1 MTDLDDLDLMTPT
14 TEATVNVSKRRHVHR
29 YAPRGYVMVDHV
41 PVAGVVTLSDGETVR
56 VAKGVGT
63 VREPVLS
70 KDEVCLRCGKVR
82 DESVVRRNR
91 NNRQRG
97 SAFERSV
104 AKKLGGRRTGPL
116 GGRDDVIVGQFAA
129 VQTKKTA
136 RLSLNEA
143 RVYLDDLARSFPD
156 RVPLVVHAE
165 PGRDRDAV
173 VILPLAVWAELHG
186 EDKS

>member
-1 MTDLDDLDLMTPT
+1 MSLDDHDLFAPT
-14 TEATVNVSKRRHVHR
+14 TAATPNVSTKTCRRH
-29 YAPRGYVMVDHV
+29 DWV
-41 PVAGVVTLSDGETVR
+41 PYPFASETVTHWC
-56 VAKGVGT
+56 A
-63 VREPVLS
+63 
-70 KDEVCLRCGKVR
+70 RCSRCR
-82 DESVVRRNR
+82 DEAAAKRNR

-104 AKKLGGRRTGPL
+104 AKQMGGRRTGPL

-143 RVYLDDLARSFPD
+143 RVYLDDLATTYPD

-173 VILPLAVWAELHG
+173 VILPLAVWVSLHG
-186 EDKS
+186 SEGGEP

>member
-1 MTDLDDLDLMTPT
+1 MSLDDHDLMTPT
-14 TEATVNVSKRRHVHR
+14 TAATPNVAKKRHVHK
-29 YAPRGYVMVDHV
+29 YTPTFGFVDV
-41 PVAGVVTLSDGETVR
+41 PVVDGIATLPDGRTIESSAEVVRVPTLSDKRTWSCYRCGRTR
-56 VAKGVGT
+56 
-63 VREPVLS
+63 
-70 KDEVCLRCGKVR
+70 DEV
-82 DESVVRRNR
+82 VVRRNR

-136 RLSLNEA
+136 RLSVNEA
-143 RVYLDDLARSFPD
+143 RTYLDDLARSFPD

-173 VILPLAVWAELHG
+173 VILPLAVWVSLHG
-186 EDKS
+186 EEK

>member
-1 MTDLDDLDLMTPT
+1 MTLDDLDLMDAT
-14 TEATVNVSKRRHVHR
+14 TTATLNVSTKRCRRHDWSEFVEFPNAPVHWCR
-29 YAPRGYVMVDHV
+29 
-41 PVAGVVTLSDGETVR
+41 
-56 VAKGVGT
+56 
-63 VREPVLS
+63 
-70 KDEVCLRCGKVR
+70 RCGKVR
-82 DESVVRRNR
+82 DEAVVRRNR

-143 RVYLDDLARSFPD
+143 RTYLDDLARSFPD

-165 PGRDRDAV
+165 PGRDRDSV
-173 VILPLAVWAELHG
+173 VILPLAVWVSLHG
-186 EDKS
+186 EEK